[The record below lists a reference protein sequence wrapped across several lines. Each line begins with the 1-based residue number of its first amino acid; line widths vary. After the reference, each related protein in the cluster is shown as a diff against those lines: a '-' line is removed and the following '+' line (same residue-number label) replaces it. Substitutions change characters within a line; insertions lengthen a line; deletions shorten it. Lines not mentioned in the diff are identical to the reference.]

1 MQDKGLSEFK
11 TYVGNLQARDCNA
24 PLTFQVRLS
33 EAGEVEFEFETIPL
47 TSETKFM
54 LEHWE
59 GDRNSLG
66 QFSLSGIAHDGTE
79 FKTDHLYFNSLKK
92 GWNKETGSRMK
103 PIGGCTYAEFRRLV
117 SQPVS
122 APMIRMHLKGFQNF
136 RQLRT
141 SCRLGIVSMS
151 GQSTIT
157 NPNAISGHIDVWP
170 ESELTDGGMWRT
182 EADKLLEHV
191 RRVMSF
197 AAATTLR
204 APVIE
209 YREGNVLEVVTWSQT
224 NQEMAS
230 MRTIH
235 YLDQQPIFEASVRSF
250 FEVPFKAR
258 NLFFAI
264 EWFSMDSSYNE
275 VRLVSAMTVLENLV
289 ASNLDDK
296 DSLIRPAGE
305 FKKTRAV
312 LRDVIRRCTQKWG
325 TEDTELVKE
334 ITTEL
339 NERLGDLNR
348 RSILKKL
355 KILTDRWSVPLD
367 GISEAQII
375 SAKRAR
381 DLIVH
386 RGHYYDEG
394 IDDTDEL
401 WHHVTVVHEIVVRFL
416 FTAIGYRGRY
426 ISFLG
431 GMHHADFPP
440 PSQATQI

>member
-11 TYVGNLQARDCNA
+11 TYVGNLQARNCIA
-24 PLTFQVRLS
+24 SLTFQVRLS

-66 QFSLSGIAHDGTE
+66 QFSLSGIADDGTE
-79 FKTDHLYFNSLKK
+79 FKTDNLYFNSLKT
-92 GWNKETGSRMK
+92 GWNKEAGSRMK
-103 PIGGCTYAEFRRLV
+103 PVGGCSYAEFRRQL
-117 SQPVS
+117 SPPAL
-122 APMIRMHLKGFQNF
+122 APMMRMHLKGFQNF
-136 RQLRT
+136 HQLRT
-141 SCRLGIVSMS
+141 SCHLGTVSMA
-151 GQSTIT
+151 GQSTIAS
-157 NPNAISGHIDVWP
+157 PNAISGHIDISP
-170 ESELTDGGMWRT
+170 ESELGDVSTWRT

-204 APVIE
+204 SPVIE
-209 YREGNVLEVVTWSQT
+209 YREGNKLDVAAWSQT

-235 YLDQQPIFEASVRSF
+235 YLDQQPIFDAAVRSF
-250 FEVPFKAR
+250 FEVPFKVR

-289 ASNLDDK
+289 ASNLDENE
-296 DSLIRPAGE
+296 SMIRPAGE

-312 LRDVIRRCTQKWG
+312 LRDVIRQCVRKWE
-325 TEDTELVKE
+325 TDDPELVKE
-334 ITTEL
+334 ITAEL

-355 KILTDRWSVPLD
+355 RTLAIRWSVPLD
-367 GISEAQII
+367 GISEAQIV

-394 IDDTDEL
+394 VEDTDDL
-401 WHHVTVVHEIVVRFL
+401 WNHVTVVREIVVRFL

-431 GMHHADFPP
+431 GMHHTEFP
-440 PSQATQI
+440 PSQLTQS